1 MARGRCIGKMSTY
14 YLEKNLIS
22 YLLIRDVVG
31 HNCLKGRRKE
41 KVGLNVERQKPETE
55 EKAWRTLATVALGQ
69 DGNAYQGRDIG
80 KV

>member
-1 MARGRCIGKMSTY
+1 MHRQNEYILFRKEFNFLPPNKRCGRTQ
-14 YLEKNLIS
+14 L
-22 YLLIRDVVG
+22 
-31 HNCLKGRRKE
+31 LKGRRKE
-41 KVGLNVERQKPETE
+41 KVGLNVERQKQETE

>member
-1 MARGRCIGKMSTY
+1 M
-14 YLEKNLIS
+14 
-22 YLLIRDVVG
+22 
-31 HNCLKGRRKE
+31 KGRRKE
-41 KVGLNVERQKPETE
+41 KVGLNVERQKQETE